1 MKRLKTL
8 LLAITLFVG
17 GFTIAN
23 AQSKV
28 AHVNTQE
35 ITSVYP
41 AFIQAQKDAQT
52 AGQTAGKATADAGKP
67 QYDDMVKLYEETAKK
82 YQNEAGTQTDAIN
95 QSRGKEL
102 QQMQA
107 AIYDQEQLLQQ
118 NIQTSVQKAQYEA
131 MLPVRN
137 KMMEAIN
144 KVANTLGYDYVLDVA
159 SLVVANGPDITAEVK
174 KELGI

>member
-107 AIYDQEQLLQQ
+107 AIYDQE
-118 NIQTSVQKAQYEA
+118 
-131 MLPVRN
+131 
-137 KMMEAIN
+137 
-144 KVANTLGYDYVLDVA
+144 
-159 SLVVANGPDITAEVK
+159 
-174 KELGI
+174 